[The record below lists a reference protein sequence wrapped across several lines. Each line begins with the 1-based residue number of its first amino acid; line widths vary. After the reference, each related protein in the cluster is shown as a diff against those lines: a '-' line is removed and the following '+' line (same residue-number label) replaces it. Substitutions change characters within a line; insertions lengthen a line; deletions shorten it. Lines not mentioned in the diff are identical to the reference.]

1 MMEVGGLF
9 FDFEAVRTDLTE
21 MLRAGEG
28 SDGEGDEEA
37 EAGRV
42 VVDHGLPVL
51 STTTISE
58 SRAHATEV
66 PLLLV
71 SPLCFYRR
79 VSGSR

>member
-1 MMEVGGLF
+1 MGGF
-9 FDFEAVRTDLTE
+9 FFEFEAVRTDLTK

-51 STTTISE
+51 STTTVSA
-58 SRAHATEV
+58 SRAHEAEV

-71 SPLCFYRR
+71 PSLR
-79 VSGSR
+79 VYCRIGSTWKVG

>member
-1 MMEVGGLF
+1 MGGFF
-9 FDFEAVRTDLTE
+9 FDFEAVRTALTE

-28 SDGEGDEEA
+28 SDGQGDEEA

-51 STTTISE
+51 STTTVSA
-58 SRAHATEV
+58 SGANATEV

-71 SPLCFYRR
+71 SSVR
-79 VSGSR
+79 VDCRICSTWKVG